1 MEVKY
6 PHFDFNNPS
15 ICRVY
20 TTGEIEKEWLAVVDD
35 TSLRITYSTE
45 KKQWFGSVAVFK
57 GEQCV
62 WVKECKLYGECTKE
76 NFDVVRATVESV
88 YIGWIAQYH
97 NLTDE
102 DIDEQELKKEQALRK
117 LKEEKRK
124 LIRIKVGND
133 IALCLSISALIINL
147 ISLLKK

>member
-1 MEVKY
+1 MNIKY

-15 ICRVY
+15 IRRVY
-20 TTGEIEKEWLAVVDD
+20 DSGNISEEWLATIDC
-35 TSLRITYSTE
+35 TTLRIIYSTDE
-45 KKQWFGSVAVFK
+45 KQWFGSVAVSK
-57 GEQCV
+57 EEQCV
-62 WVKECKLYGECTKE
+62 WVKDCQLYGEYTKE

-102 DIDEQELKKEQALRK
+102 GIYEQELKK
-117 LKEEKRK
+117 LKEEERK
-124 LIRIKVGND
+124 LIRIKVGNY

-147 ISLLKK
+147 ILLLKK